1 MANIVKSAFKDKETK
16 QKYKKGDSYK
26 HKDAER
32 VAFLVKK
39 GFLEVSN
46 EDESSKIKHTGGGWF
61 ELPNGE
67 KVQGKDEALSALEAL
82 ESGE

>member
-1 MANIVKSAFKDKETK
+1 MANIVKSAFIDKETK
-16 QKYKKGDSYK
+16 QEYKKGDSYK

-32 VAFLVKK
+32 VAFLVEK
-39 GFLEVSN
+39 GFLEVNKKDGSN
-46 EDESSKIKHTGGGWF
+46 TIKNTGGGWF
-61 ELPNGE
+61 ELPNGD